1 MRTAKGSYTGYFQRR
16 GGIEDAERRLNCF
29 PSNRLTNK
37 IILDIGCSSGEFT
50 MLIAK
55 TFKPQSV
62 LGVDIDQKLID
73 TANNHLQTEKS
84 NYLLIDNTYNASAK
98 KKLVPRIV
106 QKPSATNKNVSIIH
120 DRKDYPHNVN
130 FICSTILDNSIKSC
144 SYDTIFCLS
153 VVKWIHLVL

>member
-1 MRTAKGSYTGYFQRR
+1 MQTAKGSYIGYFQRR
-16 GGIEDAERRLNCF
+16 GGIEDAERRLKCF

-37 IILDIGCSSGEFT
+37 IVLDIGCSSGEFT
-50 MLIAK
+50 MLMAK
-55 TFKPQSV
+55 KFKPQSV

-73 TANNHLQTEKS
+73 TANNYLQAEKS
-84 NYLLIDNTYNASAK
+84 KYLLTDNAYNANTK

-106 QKPSATNKNVSIIH
+106 VQKPSIQTASKIYE
-120 DRKDYPHNVN
+120 RKDYPYNVN
-130 FICSTILDNSIKSC
+130 FTCSTILDNSIVSR